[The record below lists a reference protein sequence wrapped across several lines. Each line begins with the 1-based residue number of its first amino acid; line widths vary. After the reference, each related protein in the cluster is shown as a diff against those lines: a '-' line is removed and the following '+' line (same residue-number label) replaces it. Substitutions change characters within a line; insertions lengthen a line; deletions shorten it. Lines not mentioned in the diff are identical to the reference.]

1 MTPPKKDDAVVKT
14 DPDPTAAVKE
24 ALTLAIKNLDEKF
37 ASKFLAYD
45 QAITL
50 AREELK
56 VQLASLKSTVDGQF
70 IANKELVDQLARANK
85 DLVDQLSKA
94 NSVALQAALSTQKES
109 AAKSE
114 LAIGELLKQL
124 QLNYETANKAI
135 TETLNRLTS
144 RLDTGDGR
152 VFATGEGKHDRSTD
166 KGQFIILFAA
176 VTALAAFI
184 LGVIEFMAPRH

>member
-1 MTPPKKDDAVVKT
+1 MVDKT
-14 DPDPTAAVKE
+14 MPAGRQDQDPTEAVKE

-37 ASKFLAYD
+37 AAKFAAND
-45 QAITL
+45 QAVTIARDELRAQLL
-50 AREELK
+50 AFK
-56 VQLASLKSTVDGQF
+56 TTIDGQF
-70 IANKELVDQLARANK
+70 SANKELVDQLAKANK

-135 TETLNRLTS
+135 IETLNRLTS

-152 VFATGEGKHDRSTD
+152 VFATGENKSERTTD
-166 KGQFIILFAA
+166 KGQILILASVIIAA
-176 VTALAAFI
+176 AAFVVA
-184 LGVIEFMAPRH
+184 LYRGH